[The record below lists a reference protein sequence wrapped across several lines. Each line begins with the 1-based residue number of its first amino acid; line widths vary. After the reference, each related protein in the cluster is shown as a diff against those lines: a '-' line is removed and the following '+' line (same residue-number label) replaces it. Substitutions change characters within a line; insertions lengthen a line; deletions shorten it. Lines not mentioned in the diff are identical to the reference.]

1 MSALVTIICGPAR
14 SGKTERLL
22 ALYRDA
28 LRRRPPESTL
38 WLAPTW
44 RAVAEIRDRLLDG
57 DLTGCF
63 TPGVTTFDKFA
74 VEVLRKAGKPIR
86 QVTRLMKRELLR
98 RIIDQQASRQ
108 RLKHFLPIAKTAG
121 LIDLI
126 CEFIGELKRLEIWPE
141 DFQRACEQRGL
152 TDKDAELFEFYQEYQ
167 QALRE
172 HGLFDAEGRFWSAR
186 DELRKAEG
194 EGVLSPLPS
203 LVVADGFTDFTRT
216 QHEILDSLA
225 ARAEEMFISLP
236 IEGEPRRADL
246 FAKPLKTLDALQRR
260 RYNAVV
266 EQLERPTKTGW
277 PAMARLERMLF
288 ENPRDESRLAAAGT
302 AANVTGIEILAAA
315 RQIGEIEMIAAR
327 IKRLLIDRRA
337 RPCDIAVVFR
347 SPQEAAELVREAF
360 ERLEIPAAFESGQT
374 LERRPALRALANL
387 LQLDLED
394 WPFDRLLAVLSSNYF
409 QPDWPAWKTACPDE
423 VERAIRKLQI
433 PRGRARL
440 IEQLTPVGD
449 ASCSQTLTVVN
460 RLADVLDALPQ
471 RATLPDWA
479 EAWQRLAK
487 ETGLLRAVDQDIV
500 AWQRLMKI
508 LADSDRLADW
518 LHRSPAEMD
527 RRAAFETLLDILG
540 SDRMGSSDDESGRV
554 RVLSATSVRSLRVP
568 HLFLAGLSE
577 KVFPPPDREDRLY
590 GEQECLRLIDAGL
603 PLVARTERTRD
614 EMLLFYEAVTRA
626 TERLYLSYPALDEAA
641 QPLLPSPFLD
651 EVEQAFGPGQIT
663 RVEQTD
669 LSPVPRDDEPLSA
682 AEFRVKAVATALEGN
697 VSLLAGLM
705 GGTGLASGTSRGLAA
720 SAASSR
726 ITAGLKLLYSRQD
739 RERFGPAEG
748 VLRGAAA
755 RRELAAEFSSQ
766 RTFSATEL
774 ERYAYCPFRF
784 FMERILKI
792 EPVEDLA
799 LEFDV
804 LGRGRVAHEVLADFH
819 RRVNRR
825 LGRPASPLELEADEF
840 DALLDEAVQNSLPPE
855 PSNPVKAAMREIDRR
870 LVVEWMS
877 RYREQVEKYD
887 AQWKGFDTPP
897 APELFEVAFG
907 RGNEG
912 PPSTDKPLEFV
923 REGET
928 IRVSGRI
935 DRVDV
940 GAVAGRGVF
949 NVLDYKTGGS
959 VRVNPES
966 VKAGTTLQ
974 LPLYSLAA
982 MKLLLADRDLLPWRA
997 GYWYVRDGGYKPR
1010 QALRM
1015 YVDEGGSIEL
1025 DPTWEELRTGLGDTV
1040 AELVHAMRRGCFPVC
1055 CADDRCTGRCPY
1067 GAVCRVNHIRSLE
1080 KTCRP
1085 TDND

>member
-1 MSALVTIICGPAR
+1 
-14 SGKTERLL
+14 
-22 ALYRDA
+22 
-28 LRRRPPESTL
+28 
-38 WLAPTW
+38 
-44 RAVAEIRDRLLDG
+44 
-57 DLTGCF
+57 
-63 TPGVTTFDKFA
+63 
-74 VEVLRKAGKPIR
+74 
-86 QVTRLMKRELLR
+86 
-98 RIIDQQASRQ
+98 
-108 RLKHFLPIAKTAG
+108 
-121 LIDLI
+121 
-126 CEFIGELKRLEIWPE
+126 
-141 DFQRACEQRGL
+141 
-152 TDKDAELFEFYQEYQ
+152 
-167 QALRE
+167 
-172 HGLFDAEGRFWSAR
+172 
-186 DELRKAEG
+186 
-194 EGVLSPLPS
+194 
-203 LVVADGFTDFTRT
+203 
-216 QHEILDSLA
+216 
-225 ARAEEMFISLP
+225 
-236 IEGEPRRADL
+236 
-246 FAKPLKTLDALQRR
+246 
-260 RYNAVV
+260 
-266 EQLERPTKTGW
+266 
-277 PAMARLERMLF
+277 
-288 ENPRDESRLAAAGT
+288 
-302 AANVTGIEILAAA
+302 
-315 RQIGEIEMIAAR
+315 MIAAR

-337 RPCDIAVVFR
+337 RPDEIAVVFR

-360 ERLEIPAAFESGQT
+360 ERLEIPAALESGQT

-394 WPFDRLLAVLSSNYF
+394 WPFDRLLAVLNSNYF
-409 QPDWPAWKTACPDE
+409 QPEWPEWQAAGTDE

-433 PRGRARL
+433 PHGRARL
-440 IEQLTPVGD
+440 IEQLTPVGGDSSRRSASGD
-449 ASCSQTLTVVN
+449 ASYSQTSAVVN
-460 RLADVLDALPQ
+460 RLAVALDALPQ

-479 EAWQRLAK
+479 KAWQRLAA
-487 ETGLLRAVDQDIV
+487 ETGLLRAMDEFHQLAAEAASPRDSALRPPPSDRD
-500 AWQRLMKI
+500 AWQRLMKV
-508 LADSDRLADW
+508 LADSDTLADW
-518 LHRSPAEMD
+518 LHRSPTEMD

-568 HLFLAGLSE
+568 HLFIAGLSE

-651 EVEQAFGPGQIT
+651 EVEQAFGPGQIP

-705 GGTGLASGTSRGLAA
+705 GGGGLAA

-726 ITAGLKLLYSRQD
+726 IAAGLKLLYSRQD

-748 VLRGAAA
+748 VLRGAEA
-755 RRELAAEFSSQ
+755 RRVLAAEFSSQ

-792 EPVEDLA
+792 EPVESLT

-804 LGRGRVAHEVLADFH
+804 LSRGRVAHEVLADFH

-825 LGRPASPLELEADEF
+825 LGRPASPLELETAEF
-840 DALLDEAVQNSLPPE
+840 DALVAEAVQNSLPEE

-912 PPSTDKPLEFV
+912 PPSTDKPLEFI

-974 LPLYSLAA
+974 LPLYALAA
-982 MKLLLADRDLLPWRA
+982 MELLLTDRDALPWRA
-997 GYWYVRDGGYKPR
+997 GYWYVRGDGYKPR

-1015 YVDEGGSIEL
+1015 YVDEDGSIEL

-1055 CADDRCTGRCPY
+1055 CTDDRCTGRCPY

>member
-44 RAVAEIRDRLLDG
+44 RAATEIRDRLLDG
-57 DLTGCF
+57 ELPGCF
-63 TPGVTTFDKFA
+63 APGVTTFDKFA

-86 QVTRLMKRELLR
+86 QVTPLMKRELLR

-121 LIDLI
+121 LIDLV

-152 TDKDAELFEFYQEYQ
+152 TDKDTELFEFYQEYQ

-186 DELRKAEG
+186 DELRKAED
-194 EGVLSPLPS
+194 EGLAASAASCGSHL

-225 ARAEEMFISLP
+225 ARAEEMFITLP
-236 IEGEPRRADL
+236 LEGEPRRADM
-246 FAKPLKTLDALQRR
+246 FAKPLKTLDALRR
-260 RYNAVV
+260 RRSNVVV
-266 EQLERPTKTGW
+266 EQLERPTKTAW
-277 PAMARLERMLF
+277 PAMARLEPALF
-288 ENPRDESRLAAAGT
+288 ENPRGAISLAAK
-302 AANVTGIEILAAA
+302 AASPRDTEPPLGIEILAAA

-337 RPCDIAVVFR
+337 SPDEIAVVFR
-347 SPQEAAELVREAF
+347 SPQETAELVREAF
-360 ERLEIPAAFESGQT
+360 ERLEIPAAFESGQA

-394 WPFDRLLAVLSSNYF
+394 WPFDRLLAVLGSNYF
-409 QPDWPAWKTACPDE
+409 QPDWQAAGADE

-440 IEQLTPVGD
+440 IEQLAPAGD
-449 ASCSQTLTVVN
+449 ASYSTTLAVVN
-460 RLADVLDALPQ
+460 RLAVALDALPQ

-479 EAWQRLAK
+479 EAWERLAK

-500 AWQRLMKI
+500 AWQRLMKV
-508 LADSDRLADW
+508 LADSGKLAGW
-518 LHRSPAEMD
+518 LHCSPTEMD
-527 RRAAFETLLDILG
+527 RRTAFETLLDILG
-540 SDRMGSSDDESGRV
+540 SDLLDSSDDESGRV
-554 RVLSATSVRSLRVP
+554 RVLSATSVRSLRIP

-641 QPLLPSPFLD
+641 QPLLPSPFLGQL
-651 EVEQAFGPGQIT
+651 EQAFGPGQIT

-697 VSLLAGLM
+697 VALLAGLM
-705 GGTGLASGTSRGLAA
+705 GGGGLAA

-726 ITAGLKLLYSRQD
+726 IAAGLKLLYSRQD
-739 RERFGPAEG
+739 RERFGPTEG
-748 VLRGAAA
+748 VLRGATA
-755 RRELAAEFSSQ
+755 RRELAAEFSAQ
-766 RTFSATEL
+766 RTYSATEL

-825 LGRPASPLELEADEF
+825 LGRPASPLELDTEEF
-840 DALLDEAVQNSLPPE
+840 DALVAEAVQNSLPPE

-897 APELFEVAFG
+897 VPELFEVAFG

-912 PPSTDKPLEFV
+912 PPSTDKPLEFL

-928 IRVSGRI
+928 IRISGRI

-940 GAVAGRGVF
+940 GVVAGRGVF

-959 VRVNPES
+959 VRVKPES
-966 VKAGTTLQ
+966 VRAGTTLQ

-982 MKLLLADRDLLPWRA
+982 MELLLADRDMLPWRA
-997 GYWYVRDGGYKPR
+997 GYWYVRDDGYKPR

-1015 YVDEGGSIEL
+1015 YFDDDGRIEL
-1025 DPTWEELRTGLGDTV
+1025 DPTWEELRAGLGDTV

-1067 GAVCRVNHIRSLE
+1067 GTVCRVNHIRSLE